1 MEGTNSITCKLQ
13 TDKLK
18 YFGENTQHRSY
29 RGTRLLNCM
38 SAVWDWPTAQ
48 GLGQGL
54 GQSWGTAQGGRASG
68 FTCCW
73 STLWLKSTYKSC
85 LAKHLHTYPML
96 RCVSFSKAI
105 EGFQLTGS
113 NKSEYFTEIPGE
125 FNYVKKNPLLEEQQL
140 ISFQTNCCGFLQ
152 TQSVSPL

>member
-1 MEGTNSITCKLQ
+1 
-13 TDKLK
+13 
-18 YFGENTQHRSY
+18 
-29 RGTRLLNCM
+29 
-38 SAVWDWPTAQ
+38 
-48 GLGQGL
+48 
-54 GQSWGTAQGGRASG
+54 
-68 FTCCW
+68 
-73 STLWLKSTYKSC
+73 
-85 LAKHLHTYPML
+85 ML

-152 TQSVSPL
+152 TQSVSPLSLGREVIPSQGSSAIQVPSGEVNLGPAQ